1 MNNDLLNNHS
11 SKSSNRFIANKKFI
25 QPYKSVKYSYLKNKN
40 KANLDLQSELNKTTF
55 IDSDKKR
62 RPSYLKE
69 LIIAKTKIEYPLN
82 HDPGPSRKK
91 GGSVQGDF
99 LSPQKQPKHYSQ
111 KTYQMPLK
119 EFDKESV
126 EDSLKKR
133 NIETSGD
140 DIEDEFGKEGVYKG
154 GTNMKDGKGFMDISP
169 IKSPRTYND
178 YVGDGFARNN
188 KPNYTP
194 NLNDQKV
201 RYSKNKN
208 LNNYTNKYGPEREN
222 EEDQFVTDSPEE
234 DYDRITQTDRRRRP
248 IDNIKDSTS
257 SDAYPN
263 KKNYAKIYVKPKSKY
278 NKKNYNKNNK
288 GNSKRNSPNKK
299 GKFDPYLRK
308 PNRDNK
314 NDEDS
319 SLMNDFW
326 NLKDLGGRVDLG
338 NYAKLINKLKKN
350 GDDDDDDDYY
360 YINEDIVKNI
370 KILQKKIRKRLN
382 DKKNKVTKIQSIWR
396 GMGTRKIMKL
406 YHDLEEFILL
416 ISMVNFN
423 HFSDNF
429 FFFINQLFNVYKAKA
444 PENQLE
450 SIDDEEKKDNKKED
464 KPNKQ
469 EEVIKNKQKYD
480 KLLNDYNDLI
490 NDNNDLSSLKKNGVN
505 NDVNS
510 LPGETT
516 IGTIKTDKHRFPKS
530 RHFSTPRKE
539 NEYSFNDN
547 SKDQRASC
555 SDLRSEGSSNYFDN
569 EQPGRDTTP
578 LRNNSMKNR
587 INRRPKI
594 GLVTL
599 IKKNDRFPSYS
610 PFSNGNSTNR
620 NYQNDSQL
628 DNRINLSIVPKH
640 EDEFEI
646 IRTEK
651 EFEEPKQLENDFYD
665 KYANDFGRD
674 LRIVKLDKIN
684 LKNPNNKKL
693 YCFDNELMY
702 PENENNLE
710 LVAPKKSDEQKIR
723 DIFANKQLFDKMKKK
738 MDRLVKSEKKLVKH
752 YGDSISLK
760 NDKNIYDNRSKNRIS
775 PSINNLEILQ
785 NDHRNFSPSRLDLD
799 FTELFLAKD
808 PKSTKKKKQQ
818 KLVPTFEKEIKIKRI
833 NRLKDPSSFSKDKT
847 LPSFDDTEDKN
858 SFTIRNKVP
867 KKERKPVRFPK
878 EKTIIDRVYNTD
890 FSLIE
895 SSPVRRPP
903 EIMKEIIL
911 IPSPHIMFKRLRRS
925 KRLKD
930 TYFTIKGEPNKNKNK
945 DSKFDKNKDLLLES
959 TENNFQIKNEYYYIE
974 TLEEDKSPPVIEKE
988 VIKTIVVEKPNKKF
1002 KDGEVT
1008 PTREDKFDIKADKNK
1023 NKYLEDIE
1031 TNELMI
1037 PSEITHKT
1045 PQKRWENLNPMANDE
1060 FSFGNDDDNFY
1071 DYYNDIPRDNKN
1083 DYNISL
1089 DIDNEQFAIIN
1100 VPKDRQKDYVR
1111 QKENNIKLMGKIVP
1125 KEDKDIQ
1132 ADIRPM
1138 KTTLRTLVNKPK
1150 LSNYYQNYYGDAF
1163 SIFGTKKSKDKL
1175 PKEIRLIKKTNC
1187 QLNILKQ
1194 KKDLRDNGTEVD
1206 LKPLKEFDN
1215 IKYMFNDD
1223 FAIKKIE
1230 KLKSNKG
1237 TEITDELRDY
1247 EKKRKEKLLRNVKN
1261 TDMEV
1266 KGIKKEMVET
1276 ETEID
1281 RDLNKI
1287 EIYFNE
1293 GVMYHPSKKKINNIV
1308 SKGDNLDIFA
1318 PKKKLII
1325 KPSKI
1330 DNINLESR
1338 NKAFPRLYMS
1348 NFLSEEY
1355 EGQKKEKEKPK
1366 EKKKEKVEEI
1376 RKPTFRRVKYDS
1388 FMFNPVIKRR
1398 KYLIEFRNDFL
1409 IKALP
1414 KKKEIRTHKNLKM
1427 DKSEEYLVFG
1437 KKEPKEVKPKPIMKE
1452 CSTQIEDD
1460 LIKIIPEK
1468 NEDFLFKPTLPLNKL
1483 RPEKRYMAKPER
1495 FMIEGLD
1502 KNIGLETYYLKGLT
1516 YGPTKNKQFRNL
1528 YLDKCQ
1534 DEIFTGKEKEKII
1547 LRLINNE
1554 PIELSGKEKEE
1565 ILEFIRNE
1573 PIALNGKEKENL
1585 IKYIKNES
1593 LLIKGKEPTKPKK
1606 TYFYYVPGRSIELK
1620 GEERDTM
1627 YDPINNEPI
1636 ELKGE
1641 EKEEQI
1647 LDPYYIEPIELVG
1660 KEKDKEEKEPQKFDP
1675 IYNEPISLNGKRRP
1689 DLRRIKNKPV
1699 IFKGKD
1705 IEKDLKKIKNASL
1718 SFKPK
1723 YKKPRKKKTK
1733 TVGTSIDKDLN
1744 KFLISKRNAKLTFKP
1759 TKKKKRVKLYT
1770 IETNEQFTIKKKIL
1784 KKKPKIKK
1792 KVYPI
1797 VKNEQFTIKKKILKK
1812 KPKAPPVKKKVF
1824 SVVNNDQFTIKK
1836 LKKKPKK
1843 KKLKLKLENQKP
1855 FTIVPNKKNSKEDID
1870 LEKLLLPKE
1879 TYDKDKKS
1887 DINDN
1892 LIVFVD
1898 KIELK
1903 GKDEEKPK
1911 NVDKLKDNIPKI
1923 YNIIR
1928 LLDALSNKP
1937 KDKKDFMDKL
1947 KNLKKD
1953 DKNKLSC
1960 VTKDQIKLSG
1970 KDKKEKEKPKFE
1982 LNQQP
1987 QEQFTIPQKKKKL
2000 NEKEP
2005 KKNNYLKNIKP
2016 IQNDKFSFI
2025 GKDKEEEKEK
2035 DKIPEIKKDDVNKSE
2050 EEEEEEEPKK
2060 KKPRKK
2066 PYKNL
2071 EKINENS
2078 FSYDA
2083 PEPINDEKDKPDEKK
2098 KEKVDTIDAST
2109 QTPKLRPA
2117 NKDPKKVVFHDIQTI
2132 TKKEDSKPSNEK
2144 KKDGKP

>member
-55 IDSDKKR
+55 FDSDKKR

-91 GGSVQGDF
+91 GGSVQGDLF
-99 LSPQKQPKHYSQ
+99 SPQKEPKHYSQ

-119 EFDKESV
+119 EFDKES
-126 EDSLKKR
+126 EEEIQKKR
-133 NIETSGD
+133 IIETSGD
-140 DIEDEFGKEGVYKG
+140 DIEDEFGKEGDYKG
-154 GTNMKDGKGFMDISP
+154 GTNMKDGKEFMDISP
-169 IKSPRTYND
+169 IKSPHTYND
-178 YVGDGFARNN
+178 YVGDGFVRNN
-188 KPNYTP
+188 KLNYTP
-194 NLNDQKV
+194 NINDQKV

-208 LNNYTNKYGPEREN
+208 LNDYNNKFCPEKEN

-234 DYDRITQTDRRRRP
+234 NYNRISQSEKRRRP
-248 IDNIKDSTS
+248 KDNIRDSTS
-257 SDAYPN
+257 SDVNPN
-263 KKNYAKIYVKPKSKY
+263 KKNYGKIYVKPKSKY
-278 NKKNYNKNNK
+278 NKKNYNKKNK
-288 GNSKRNSPNKK
+288 GNSKRDSPNKK
-299 GKFDPYLRK
+299 RRYEPYLRK

-338 NYAKLINKLKKN
+338 SYAKLIRKLKKN
-350 GDDDDDDDYY
+350 GDDDGDDDDDYY
-360 YINEDIVKNI
+360 YINEDTVKNI
-370 KILQKKIRKRLN
+370 KILQKKIRKRLK

-406 YHDLEEFILL
+406 YHDLEEFIFL

-429 FFFINQLFNVYKAKA
+429 FFFINQLFNVYKAKTL
-444 PENQLE
+444 ENQLD
-450 SIDDEEKKDNKKED
+450 SIDDEEKKDNKKVD
-464 KPNKQ
+464 KPNKP
-469 EEVIKNKQKYD
+469 EEVKKNKQKYD
-480 KLLNDYNDLI
+480 KLLNDYNDLA

-505 NDVNS
+505 NDVTS

-516 IGTIKTDKHRFPKS
+516 IGTIKTDKHRFPKY

-587 INRRPKI
+587 INRHPKI

-599 IKKNDRFPSYS
+599 IKKNERFPSYS
-610 PFSNGNSTNR
+610 PFSRGNSTNR
-620 NYQNDSQL
+620 NYQNDSQV

-710 LVAPKKSDEQKIR
+710 LVAPKKSDDQKIR

-738 MDRLVKSEKKLVKH
+738 MDRLAKSEKRLVKH

-760 NDKNIYDNRSKNRIS
+760 NDKNIYDNMAKNRIT

-808 PKSTKKKKQQ
+808 PKSVKKRKQQ
-818 KLVPTFEKEIKIKRI
+818 KLVPTFEKEIKIKRT
-833 NRLKDPSSFSKDKT
+833 NRLKGPSSFSKDKT

-867 KKERKPVRFPK
+867 KKGRKPVGFPK
-878 EKTIIDRVYNTD
+878 EKTIIDSVYNTD
-890 FSLIE
+890 FALIE
-895 SSPVRRPP
+895 SSPVRRPA

-911 IPSPHIMFKRLRRS
+911 IPSPHNMFKRLRRS

-930 TYFTIKGEPNKNKNK
+930 TYFTIKGEPTKNVNK
-945 DSKFDKNKDLLLES
+945 DNKDKNKDLLLES

-974 TLEEDKSPPVIEKE
+974 TPLEEDQSPPVVEKE

-1002 KDGEVT
+1002 KDGKLT
-1008 PTREDKFDIKADKNK
+1008 PIKEDKFDIKADKNK

-1060 FSFGNDDDNFY
+1060 FSFGNDDDY

-1083 DYNISL
+1083 DYNIPL

-1100 VPKDRQKDYVR
+1100 EPKDRQKDYVR
-1111 QKENNIKLMGKIVP
+1111 QKENNIRLMGKIVP

-1150 LSNYYQNYYGDAF
+1150 LFNYYGDAF
-1163 SIFGTKKSKDKL
+1163 SIYGTKKSNDKL

-1187 QLNILKQ
+1187 QLNILKK

-1261 TDMEV
+1261 ADMEV

-1293 GVMYHPSKKKINNIV
+1293 GVMYHPSKKKIKNTV

-1355 EGQKKEKEKPK
+1355 EGQKKEKEKPI
-1366 EKKKEKVEEI
+1366 EKKKEKEEEKVI
-1376 RKPTFRRVKYDS
+1376 RKPIFRRVKYDS
-1388 FMFNPVIKRR
+1388 FMFNPIIRRR

-1437 KKEPKEVKPKPIMKE
+1437 KKEPKEIKPKPIMKE

-1460 LIKIIPEK
+1460 LVKIIPEK
-1468 NEDFLFKPTLPLNKL
+1468 NEDFLFKPTLPLKGLNKL
-1483 RPEKRYMAKPER
+1483 RPEKRYMSKPER

-1502 KNIGLETYYLKGLT
+1502 KNKGLETEFLNGLYYR
-1516 YGPTKNKQFRNL
+1516 PTKNKQFRNL

-1593 LLIKGKEPTKPKK
+1593 LLIKGKKPQKPQK
-1606 TYFYYVPGRSIELK
+1606 TYMYYVPGRSIELK
-1620 GEERDTM
+1620 G
-1627 YDPINNEPI
+1627 
-1636 ELKGE
+1636 K

-1647 LDPYYIEPIELVG
+1647 LDPYYIEPVELVG
-1660 KEKDKEEKEPQKFDP
+1660 KEKDPKQKEPQTFDP
-1675 IYNEPISLNGKRRP
+1675 IYNEPISLYGKRRP

-1759 TKKKKRVKLYT
+1759 IKKKKRVKLYT
-1770 IETNEQFTIKKKIL
+1770 IETNEQFTIKKKLI
-1784 KKKPKIKK
+1784 KKKPRIKR

-1797 VKNEQFTIKKKILKK
+1797 VKNEQFTIKKKIHKK
-1812 KPKAPPVKKKVF
+1812 KPKVPKAPPVKKKVY

-1836 LKKKPKK
+1836 LKKKSKK
-1843 KKLKLKLENQKP
+1843 KKLKLKLEKQKP
-1855 FTIVPNKKNSKEDID
+1855 FTIVPNKKNSKEDDD
-1870 LEKLLLPKE
+1870 LEKLLIPKE

-1892 LIVFVD
+1892 LIVPGD

-1923 YNIIR
+1923 FNIIR
-1928 LLDALSNKP
+1928 LLDALGKKP

-1947 KNLKKD
+1947 KKLNKD
-1953 DKNKLSC
+1953 DKNKLSR

-1970 KDKKEKEKPKFE
+1970 KDKKEKEKEKPKFE

-1987 QEQFTIPQKKKKL
+1987 QEQFTIAQNKL

-2005 KKNNYLKNIKP
+2005 KTNNNLKNIKP
-2016 IQNDKFSFI
+2016 IQNDKFSYI
-2025 GKDKEEEKEK
+2025 GKEKEEEK
-2035 DKIPEIKKDDVNKSE
+2035 DKVPEIKKDDVSKSE
-2050 EEEEEEEPKK
+2050 EEEEEEEPKKKK

-2083 PEPINDEKDKPDEKK
+2083 PEPINDETNKPDEKK